1 MKRKMDLINGDMN
14 KVINRL
20 DITRKDVNS
29 ELANNK
35 EELNQKIDRNDN
47 YCVSNFDLIKQHS
60 NKDRNVFQNG
70 IMALKD
76 ELSGE
81 MKHENELLQKYVL
94 EVTNKSQK
102 HRDNV

>member
-35 EELNQKIDRNDN
+35 EELN
-47 YCVSNFDLIKQHS
+47 
-60 NKDRNVFQNG
+60 
-70 IMALKD
+70 
-76 ELSGE
+76 
-81 MKHENELLQKYVL
+81 
-94 EVTNKSQK
+94 
-102 HRDNV
+102 